1 MSCSYQLVRAGGDV
15 TVLEARPWVGGR
27 VHSLE
32 NFLPGQI
39 VEAGGEVIGRTHAT
53 WLAYAQH
60 FGLRLTEQ
68 EEPRKDASPIL
79 LHGLR
84 ITGAEA
90 KALWLQFEAPL
101 VRLTSDARRINPQRP
116 WRGSRA
122 LGALWSPHVV
132 DP

>member
-68 EEPRKDASPIL
+68 EEPQKDASPIL

-101 VRLTSDARRINPQRP
+101 VRLTGDARRINPQRP

-122 LGALWSPHVV
+122 PGAPWSPHVV